1 MSTVLQVDD
10 LTVRHGG
17 LVALDEVSLTV
28 EEGQIVGLIGPNGA
42 GKTTFIDTLTGFT
55 APERGHITF
64 DGSSFAERAP
74 HERSRAGLVRTFQ
87 SLELFDDL
95 TVRDNL
101 LVAAHTPSLWS
112 TITDVFW
119 PKTHDSTETH
129 CILELLDLLA
139 VADRLPTELSNGQ
152 RHVVA
157 LGRALVSSPKL
168 LLLDEPAAG
177 LDPSETA
184 ALAEMLRRLPG
195 IGTTVLVVDHDMS
208 LIMSV
213 CDEVHVLDFGRVV
226 ASGAPHEVRNDPT
239 VIAAYLGRQG
249 ESEGV
254 EA

>member
-1 MSTVLQVDD
+1 VSALLEVRG

-17 LVALDEVSLTV
+17 LVALDEVGLSV
-28 EEGQIVGLIGPNGA
+28 DEGRIVGLIGPNGA

-55 APERGHITF
+55 APARGRVSF
-64 DGSSFAERAP
+64 DGIDLTDAAP

-101 LVAAHTPSLWS
+101 LVAAHPPTLWS
-112 TITDVFW
+112 TITDALW
-119 PKTHDSTETH
+119 PKSHDSSETH
-129 CILELLDLLA
+129 CILELLDLLD

-177 LDPSETA
+177 LDPTETA
-184 ALAEMLRRLPG
+184 ELADRLRRLPE

-208 LIMSV
+208 LIMGV
-213 CDEVHVLDFGRVV
+213 CDEVHVLDFGRII
-226 ASGAPHEVRNDPT
+226 ASGPPAEVRTDPT
-239 VIAAYLGRQG
+239 VIAAYLGQH
-249 ESEGV
+249 
-254 EA
+254 A